1 MGRGGCIGTWWGNRR
16 ERDHWVDL
24 GANVWIILGRIGGM
38 RGVYSVMVGKPEG
51 KRPLGRPGRI
61 WVEKIRMDLWE
72 EVGL

>member
-1 MGRGGCIGTWWGNRR
+1 MGRGGSIGTWWGNRR

-24 GANVWIILGRIGGM
+24 GANVWKILGWIGGM

-61 WVEKIRMDLWE
+61 WVEKIRMYLWE